1 MLKKLV
7 ASVVVLLGVAFAVAW
22 FYLDRL
28 IVDGIELVGTEVLGT
43 EVAVQSASISPL
55 AGTGSISGLTVDNP
69 EGWSADSIFEL
80 EQVSVSVDVASLFS
94 EVVEIDS
101 IVISQPQIT
110 YETRLTSDNVRA
122 LLENLLPQD
131 SGGTEAADSPGKS
144 LIVRRFRIED
154 ALLSVNAAAFSA
166 PVTLPV
172 IELTDIGTENS
183 AATVAQLVDIVLTEL
198 SRAIARASLPGLDE
212 LRESVEAQ
220 VQERVE
226 EIEETIEDTVEE
238 SVQGLE
244 NRLRNILPSP
254 N

>member
-1 MLKKLV
+1 M
-7 ASVVVLLGVAFAVAW
+7 
-22 FYLDRL
+22 
-28 IVDGIELVGTEVLGT
+28 
-43 EVAVQSASISPL
+43 
-55 AGTGSISGLTVDNP
+55 
-69 EGWSADSIFEL
+69 
-80 EQVSVSVDVASLFS
+80 
-94 EVVEIDS
+94 VEIDS

-238 SVQGLE
+238 TVQGLE